1 MYKPSTYLAVAYFL
15 TYLPTRETYFLQ
27 NWLTRWNQIL
37 TPVQSHPQLS
47 NNGHPVDG
55 ALMGAGSLWLWW
67 KVCNALHFNALQVTP
82 ISTVPLGRGVELAD
96 RNWRFPQSHSL
107 CSYFCGAAV
116 PRRALRAVWD
126 RAAVPMRALVQWDRP
141 SVPRRALRTVGP
153 CCRREYSYPGQYSGG
168 PVCTYYCLY
177 SPFNESY
184 WTGTTFADL
193 AQFSRQTITSLSS
206 VVFWCRRKNKL
217 GLHRCW
223 ADI

>member
-37 TPVQSHPQLS
+37 TPVQFHPQLS

-126 RAAVPMRALVQWDRP
+126 RAAVP
-141 SVPRRALRTVGP
+141 RRALCTVGP
-153 CCRREYSYPGQYSGG
+153 SFCAEESTAYSGTVLQTGVQLPRSVQWG
-168 PVCTYYCLY
+168 PRVYL
-177 SPFNESY
+177 
-184 WTGTTFADL
+184 L
-193 AQFSRQTITSLSS
+193 LSS
-206 VVFWCRRKNKL
+206 
-217 GLHRCW
+217 
-223 ADI
+223 

>member
-1 MYKPSTYLAVAYFL
+1 
-15 TYLPTRETYFLQ
+15 
-27 NWLTRWNQIL
+27 
-37 TPVQSHPQLS
+37 
-47 NNGHPVDG
+47 
-55 ALMGAGSLWLWW
+55 
-67 KVCNALHFNALQVTP
+67 
-82 ISTVPLGRGVELAD
+82 VPLGRGVELAD
-96 RNWRFPQSHSL
+96 TDWRFPQSHSL

-177 SPFNESY
+177 SPFNESH

-206 VVFWCRRKNKL
+206 LVFLCRRKNKL